1 MRLTFLIGNGLD
13 LQYVLKQL
21 LMISLSILKVMMF
34 YKKKIIFIENF

>member
-13 LQYVLKQL
+13 LQYGLKQL